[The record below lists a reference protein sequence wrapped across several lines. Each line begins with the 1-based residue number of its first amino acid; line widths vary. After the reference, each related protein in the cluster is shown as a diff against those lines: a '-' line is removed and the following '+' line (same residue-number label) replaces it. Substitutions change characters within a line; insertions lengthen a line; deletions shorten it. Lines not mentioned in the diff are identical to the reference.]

1 MQRLTMPTCPA
12 LNKSNSHRI
21 KDWTN
26 ALLEQIRNV
35 WFLVSLYLWFLEEK
49 MVSDQH
55 PDPKTTAEGP
65 VEKSR
70 YDLLVGDVLPVF
82 LSLSSIFNRYPSC
95 CPWSPGPASPSRPCG
110 LPSGF
115 WRQGVAYLLMEI
127 WRRSLTWVWR
137 STSTRRPDSK
147 VPGSHWGCGRLGCI
161 VRAVEDIGFF
171 CISSQKLK
179 AKWSHLK
186 MVIWLWLNE

>member
-1 MQRLTMPTCPA
+1 
-12 LNKSNSHRI
+12 
-21 KDWTN
+21 
-26 ALLEQIRNV
+26 
-35 WFLVSLYLWFLEEK
+35 
-49 MVSDQH
+49 MVGDQH

-82 LSLSSIFNRYPSC
+82 LSLSSISNRYPSC

-147 VPGSHWGCGRLGCI
+147 VPGSRWGCGRLGCI

-186 MVIWLWLNE
+186 MVIWLCMVKWIIVFFWTKIQTERHIMIMMWVMIVSILSMMAMVMVLVICVMMMMFW

>member
-1 MQRLTMPTCPA
+1 M
-12 LNKSNSHRI
+12 
-21 KDWTN
+21 
-26 ALLEQIRNV
+26 NV

-49 MVSDQH
+49 MVCDQH

-65 VEKSR
+65 VEKGR

-95 CPWSPGPASPSRPCG
+95 CPWSPEPGSPSRPCG

-127 WRRSLTWVWR
+127 WRGSLTWVWR

-147 VPGSHWGCGRLGCI
+147 VPGSHWGCGTLGCI

-171 CISSQKLK
+171 FASVPKSK
-179 AKWSHLK
+179 S
-186 MVIWLWLNE
+186 